1 MNKISIRMLK
11 DVEEDIYEN
20 YYLRDLIEEIEY
32 Y

>member
-20 YYLRDLIEEIEY
+20 YYTRDLIEEIEY